1 MDPDKTNTTIKKLSN
16 FLKEELAIKTE
27 KGIYEFSK
35 EYSDE
40 NETPYLL
47 ESIYN
52 TKLDEILDSLCNNKD
67 SIKTK
72 DAAYRLAFLTP
83 EELNPD
89 KYEKLL
95 KKKEIIEY
103 KKNDIKSSSA
113 FKCSKCKKNRC
124 EVSQKQ
130 VLAGDEPV
138 TTFVKCLECGHSF
151 SFH

>member
-1 MDPDKTNTTIKKLSN
+1 MESEKTNETIKKISK
-16 FLKEELAIKTE
+16 FLKKELAVKAE

-35 EYSDE
+35 EYSEE
-40 NETPYLL
+40 NDTPFLL
-47 ESIYN
+47 ESIYD
-52 TKLDEILDSLCNNKD
+52 TKLDEILDSMCSNKD
-67 SIKTK
+67 NVKTEE
-72 DAAYRLAFLTP
+72 DAYKLAFLTP

-113 FKCSKCKKNRC
+113 FKCSKCKKSRC

>member
-1 MDPDKTNTTIKKLSN
+1 MDPEKTSETINKLLQ
-16 FLKEELAIKTE
+16 FLKKDFAVKAE

-35 EYSDE
+35 EYADE
-40 NETPYLL
+40 NETPSLI
-47 ESIYN
+47 EPIYD
-52 TKLDEILDSLCNNKD
+52 TKVDEILESLCNNKD
-67 SIKTK
+67 IVKTLE
-72 DAAYRLAFLTP
+72 DAYKLAFLTP

-113 FKCSKCKKNRC
+113 FKCSKCKKSKC

-130 VLAGDEPV
+130 VLAGDEPI

-151 SFH
+151 SFY

>member
-1 MDPDKTNTTIKKLSN
+1 MDPEKTNTTIKKLSN
-16 FLKEELAIKTE
+16 FIKKELAIKAE

-40 NETPYLL
+40 NETPFLL

-52 TKLDEILDSLCNNKD
+52 TKLDEILDSMCNNKD
-67 SIKTK
+67 NIKTE
-72 DAAYRLAFLTP
+72 DTAYRLAFLTP